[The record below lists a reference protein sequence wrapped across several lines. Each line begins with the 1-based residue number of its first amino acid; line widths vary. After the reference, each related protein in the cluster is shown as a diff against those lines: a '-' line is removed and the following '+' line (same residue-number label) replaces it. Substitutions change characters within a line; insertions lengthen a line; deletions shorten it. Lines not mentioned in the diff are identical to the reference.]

1 MAETLKS
8 FGDGV
13 QRVMD
18 HTKSIDHHMTHTAVS
33 VGNIVKSLFGY
44 ALIQKGLESLMHN
57 STWGKRL
64 ALSLDAAKMSATELY
79 RQQHAAQRAYD
90 DANASRQARF
100 QSGELSIK
108 QAAAEKVELR
118 HQLNLLTAQLKF
130 KGQLQQIG
138 KAELVLSGAFLA
150 SVTSAYK
157 VFTDTGRILVES
169 NSTLGDR
176 LQLTRSILNTSRL
189 LGTEMQQSME
199 AARDLVDYGYDLDAN
214 FESTLKLVM
223 QMKDGLGLSTKLGAE
238 LAVVY
243 ERQLRGSA
251 RDVADSMAR
260 LVNDT
265 SVAADEAGRL
275 AINIGRAVGLLRP
288 GVSADLGAVTEL
300 VGRYEG
306 ALKRLGGQFG
316 GFEQLLTKI
325 TTPEGML
332 QAGVLGVNNP
342 EFIRSKEATK
352 QVINSFA
359 DYAKG
364 FLGNTE
370 GWERALRVQSLAEMF
385 GTTAQQ
391 VNLMIR
397 AVEEANQQRQT
408 TITVEQRYKDQV
420 FASAEV
426 FNRLKNSL
434 VALAQQ
440 AVLPLIELATSVLK
454 PMADWLS
461 KIQEIPGIVTTA
473 AVVMAGGAVL
483 AVTQIYR
490 LSAALYTMA
499 TAAHMSA
506 LAVREKA
513 AADIAA
519 AFIGP
524 KMPGAAGGASMMAR
538 MSSTIGR
545 FMGVAAAPII
555 AGAVALAAG
564 AAIGLYIR
572 SKYGDGVEYKQVA
585 LKESTSDIV
594 ERTLRRAALA
604 NDVTGVQMAA
614 DRALK
619 AYLKEGFDLKGA
631 TAKVA
636 NQVADL
642 DRVVGEARFT
652 KASAQHSLG
661 NDPGFDNTMS
671 RLEDTQRELVN
682 IAVKQHQ
689 VAVES
694 KAVQKETEKRELEFQ
709 FQQRMDQMINKAN
722 SVPRWQDVYNPKK

>member
-8 FGDGV
+8 FGEGV
-13 QRVMD
+13 ERVMN

-64 ALSLDAAKMSATELY
+64 ALSLDTAKMSATELY
-79 RQQHAAQRAYD
+79 KQQHAAQRAYD
-90 DANASRQARF
+90 EANASRQMRF
-100 QSGELSIK
+100 ALGQLNVK
-108 QAAAEKVELR
+108 QAAAEKVELK
-118 HQLNLLTAQLKF
+118 HQLDLLTSQLKF
-130 KGQLQQIG
+130 RTQLAQIG
-138 KAELVLSGAFLA
+138 KAELILSGAFLA
-150 SVTSAYK
+150 SLASAYK

-169 NSTLGDR
+169 NATLGDR

-189 LGTEMQQSME
+189 LGTDVQQSVE

-214 FESTLKLVM
+214 FQSTLKLVM

-243 ERQLRGSA
+243 DRQLRGSA
-251 RDVADSMAR
+251 RDVADSIAR

-288 GVSADLGAVTEL
+288 GISADLGAVTEL

-316 GFEQLLTKI
+316 GFEQLLTKM

-342 EFIRSKEATK
+342 EFIKSKEATK
-352 QVINSFA
+352 QVIDSFA

-364 FLGNTE
+364 FLGNTQ
-370 GWERALRVQSLAEMF
+370 GWERALRVQTLAEMF

-408 TITVEQRYKDQV
+408 SITVEQRYKDQV

-426 FNRLKNSL
+426 FNRLKNSII
-434 VALAQQ
+434 ALGQQ
-440 AVLPLIELATSVLK
+440 AVLPLIEGVTGVLK
-454 PMADWLS
+454 PIADWVG
-461 KIQEIPGIVTTA
+461 KIQEIPGIVVTA

-483 AVTQIYR
+483 AITQIYR

-499 TAAHMSA
+499 TAAYMSA
-506 LAVREKA
+506 VAVRQRA
-513 AADIAA
+513 AAE
-519 AFIGP
+519 FIGP
-524 KMPGAAGGASMMAR
+524 MLPGAAGGTSALAR

-545 FMGVAAAPII
+545 FMGMAAGPIM

-564 AAIGLYIR
+564 AAIGLYIN
-572 SKYGDGVEYKQVA
+572 SKFGSGVEYKQTA

-604 NDVTGVQMAA
+604 NDITGVQTAA
-614 DRALK
+614 DRAVK
-619 AYLKEGFDLKGA
+619 AYLKEGYDLNSA
-631 TAKVA
+631 NAKVA

-642 DRVVGEARFT
+642 QRIVGDARFT

-661 NDPGFDNTMS
+661 NDPGYDDDMT
-671 RLEDTQRELVN
+671 RLTETQRELIN
-682 IAVKQHQ
+682 IATKQHQ

-694 KAVQKETEKRELEFQ
+694 KAVQKEAEKRELEFQ
-709 FQQRMDQMINKAN
+709 FQMRMDQMINKAN
-722 SVPRWQDVYNPKK
+722 NIPRYENLYNPKK